1 MTRMVLVS
9 HLDAA
14 GAVVPVR
21 AGQALMAGTDDALE
35 VVSMWSER
43 RSRCVP
49 KLRAS
54 YLLTSITDGG
64 VFELPAGKA
73 TRHNEVLQAEVAVRA
88 KGEGVGGMVT
98 VLVAQQAAKAEVI
111 ILALGATH
119 KVALIYL
126 CISY

>member
-1 MTRMVLVS
+1 M
-9 HLDAA
+9 
-14 GAVVPVR
+14 GWVR
-21 AGQALMAGTDDALE
+21 R
-35 VVSMWSER
+35 VI
-43 RSRCVP
+43 
-49 KLRAS
+49 
-54 YLLTSITDGG
+54 YLLTSIANGS
-64 VFELPAGKA
+64 VLELATGKA
-73 TRHNEVLQAEVAVRA
+73 ARHDQVLQAEVAVRA